1 MRSEIV
7 ERMRVIYV
15 IVDPEHTNNRNVIE
29 VAKAAFNGG
38 AATVQL
44 RDKISSKRTIVETAT
59 EIQKLANDAGSLFI
73 LNDHADIAR
82 IVASDGLHVGQKDIS
97 VEDSRVVLDD
107 RQIVG
112 TSNALVTEAQES
124 ERIGADYLAVGAMF
138 PTATKIDTRPA
149 GLETLTEIRA
159 KTSTHIVAIGGINK
173 SNLNAVLAAG
183 ADSIC
188 IASAITKAEDVEAAA
203 RSLVKLFNNAAI
215 SKENT

>member
-1 MRSEIV
+1 MCI
-7 ERMRVIYV
+7 
-15 IVDPEHTNNRNVIE
+15 
-29 VAKAAFNGG
+29 
-38 AATVQL
+38 
-44 RDKISSKRTIVETAT
+44 RDR
-59 EIQKLANDAGSLFI
+59 
-73 LNDHADIAR
+73 
-82 IVASDGLHVGQKDIS
+82 
-97 VEDSRVVLDD
+97 
-107 RQIVG
+107 
-112 TSNALVTEAQES
+112 
-124 ERIGADYLAVGAMF
+124 F

-159 KTSTHIVAIGGINK
+159 KTSTHIVAIGGINE

>member
-7 ERMRVIYV
+7 ERMRGIYV

-29 VAKAAFNGG
+29 VAEAAFNGG

-73 LNDHADIAR
+73 MNDHADIAR

-124 ERIGADYLAVGAMF
+124 ERIGADYLAEQF
-138 PTATKIDTRPA
+138 PKR
-149 GLETLTEIRA
+149 TLNKHLVLKLHSPVKDSRRH
-159 KTSTHIVAIGGINK
+159 KHNLPPFIGVCIC
-173 SNLNAVLAAG
+173 LN
-183 ADSIC
+183 
-188 IASAITKAEDVEAAA
+188 T
-203 RSLVKLFNNAAI
+203 
-215 SKENT
+215 

>member
-7 ERMRVIYV
+7 ERMRGIYV

-29 VAKAAFNGG
+29 VAEAAFNGG

-73 LNDHADIAR
+73 MNDHVDIAR
-82 IVASDGLHVGQKDIS
+82 IVDSDGLHVGQKDIS

-112 TSNALVTEAQES
+112 TSNALITEAQES

-149 GLETLTEIRA
+149 GLETLTKIRDA
-159 KTSTHIVAIGGINK
+159 TSTHIVAIGGINE
-173 SNLNAVLAAG
+173 SNLNAVLTAG

-188 IASAITKAEDVEAAA
+188 IASAITKAEDVEVAA
-203 RSLVKLFNNAAI
+203 RSLVRLFNNAAI
-215 SKENT
+215 SK

>member
-7 ERMRVIYV
+7 ERMRGIYV

-29 VAKAAFNGG
+29 VAEAAFNGG
-38 AATVQL
+38 ASTVQL
-44 RDKISSKRTIVETAT
+44 RDKVSSKRTIVETAT
-59 EIQKLANDAGSLFI
+59 KIQKLAHNTGSLFI
-73 LNDHADIAR
+73 MNDHADIAR
-82 IVASDGLHVGQKDIS
+82 IVTSDGLHVGQKDIS

-112 TSNALVTEAQES
+112 TSNALVTEAEES

-159 KTSTHIVAIGGINK
+159 TTSTHIVAIGGINE

-188 IASAITKAEDVEAAA
+188 IASAITKAEDVEATT
-203 RSLVKLFNNAAI
+203 RNLVKLFHNASI
-215 SKENT
+215 S

>member
-1 MRSEIV
+1 MRCEIV
-7 ERMRVIYV
+7 ERMRGIYV
-15 IVDPEHTNNRNVIE
+15 IIDPEHTNSRNVIE
-29 VAKAAFNGG
+29 VAEAAFKGG
-38 AATVQL
+38 VSTVQL
-44 RDKISSKRTIVETAT
+44 RDKVSSKRTIVETAT
-59 EIQKLANDAGSLFI
+59 EIQKLAHNAGSLFI
-73 LNDHADIAR
+73 MNDHADIAR
-82 IVASDGLHVGQKDIS
+82 IVAADGLHVGQKDIS

-107 RQIVG
+107 RQIIG

-138 PTATKIDTRPA
+138 PTATKIDTRLA

-159 KTSTHIVAIGGINK
+159 ATSTHIVAIGGINE

-203 RSLVKLFNNAAI
+203 RSLVKLFNNPAI

>member
-7 ERMRVIYV
+7 ERMRGIYV
-15 IVDPEHTNNRNVIE
+15 IVDPEHTNNRNVLQ
-29 VAKAAFNGG
+29 VAEAAFNGG
-38 AATVQL
+38 ASTVQL

-59 EIQKLANDAGSLFI
+59 EIQQLAHNAGSLFI
-73 LNDHADIAR
+73 MNDHADIAR
-82 IVASDGLHVGQKDIS
+82 IVASDGLHVGQKDIA
-97 VEDSRVVLDD
+97 VEDCRVVLDD

-112 TSNALVTEAQES
+112 TSNALVTEAEES

-149 GLETLTEIRA
+149 GLETLSEIRA
-159 KTSTHIVAIGGINK
+159 TTSTHIVAIGGINE

-188 IASAITKAEDVEAAA
+188 IASAITKAEDVEAAT
-203 RSLVKLFNNAAI
+203 RRLVKLFDKAAI
-215 SKENT
+215 S

>member
-1 MRSEIV
+1 M
-7 ERMRVIYV
+7 
-15 IVDPEHTNNRNVIE
+15 
-29 VAKAAFNGG
+29 
-38 AATVQL
+38 
-44 RDKISSKRTIVETAT
+44 
-59 EIQKLANDAGSLFI
+59 
-73 LNDHADIAR
+73 NDHADIAR

-159 KTSTHIVAIGGINK
+159 KTSSHIVAIGGINE

>member
-7 ERMRVIYV
+7 ERMRGIYV
-15 IVDPEHTNNRNVIE
+15 IVDPEHTNNRNVLQ
-29 VAKAAFNGG
+29 VAEAAFNGG
-38 AATVQL
+38 ASTVQL

-59 EIQKLANDAGSLFI
+59 EIQQLAHNAGSLFI
-73 LNDHADIAR
+73 MNDHADIAR

-97 VEDSRVVLDD
+97 VENSRVVLDD

-112 TSNALVTEAQES
+112 TSNALLTEAEES

-159 KTSTHIVAIGGINK
+159 ATSTHIVAIGGINE
-173 SNLNAVLAAG
+173 SNLGAVLAAG
-183 ADSIC
+183 ADSVC
-188 IASAITKAEDVEAAA
+188 IASAITKAEDVEAAT
-203 RSLVKLFNNAAI
+203 RRLVKLFDKAAI
-215 SKENT
+215 S